1 MQATC
6 ASNPCT
12 TNECCVDDVVVVKQI
27 TTTGGAEN
35 SIATLNNNVGA
46 SGSGVLNEQELQ
58 KQYDQRKEI
67 LKYLN
72 GNTTTSVNKKTELLE
87 KVTTS
92 TTTLDVGGAE
102 LAMDVSYGIMNGIM
116 NTNTTTEKRQNI
128 TQKVGGIVSNVVL
141 ALDHFSQSGAK
152 GGFTNDAYTRAV
164 RSVDNTIS
172 RLSDAQLVG
181 IQVNGDA
188 VALRTFSFELVS
200 QRVTNVGTQKS
211 SRRVL
216 NVGNVLF
223 NSSTSTTIAIPPYLG
238 ANVPIVDTCD
248 LQLTLWNVNLHEH
261 EEPTVAG
268 FPFAITLKGIATNG
282 FTESLRDGFID
293 NIKNTVIQE
302 TQHSSA
308 TVTIVRVSNIAVH
321 DNNND
326 DNNDD
331 NNDNNNNNRL
341 RRLLRNHLR
350 RRYFRSL
357 VAAQDAA
364 AANIGLVV
372 DFVVTVP
379 KNNSMVK
386 IKNHLNQYLQTGML
400 GQNLSEHHTVTTSST
415 CSESYAVSTTVRGS
429 TLGFDMK
436 QNGEKLNIEKAGW
449 FIITKNWTAEEKQE
463 RERQKKEEIGNQEL
477 AKSHQDQPIITRVI
491 ACNSTNVGTR
501 WNVQCGQE
509 RPQQQEQQSP
519 PPPPPPPPPPVPVE
533 TKYTTT
539 NLTNGSMTA
548 TNGECSSSY
557 ITSTIVMIL
566 FSICATCL
574 GITMY
579 IVWNVQSFCN
589 NTNEAINQRIHH
601 YDDWLSLYI
610 WGGASTLL
618 SMSFALQLCTSQ
630 TATVVQI
637 HIGLVCAA
645 IVANSLTIVTIAL
658 LLFLVPKSYAGCFP
672 STLKNK
678 QKLYQ
683 PQLRQS
689 HFNKQYK
696 QTRRHKRVSTYELEA
711 TPRHKKEKSTIVDQY
726 DLNVD
731 KIIHEVVTHK
741 RRNSEFKPKSAGPV
755 EIYTRFH
762 RNWPLLVLLLCALF
776 LPCSITTMNALAKDG
791 ISLSGSNKEKST
803 ERPFQPPKNHTDPS
817 PPIKVVMERVQ
828 DAKTFNNNMLVC
840 LKNDDYSITLEC
852 PLLVREP
859 EEEQMKVF
867 DDECLYWD
875 TSLRIWSSQGCEL
888 VSSTPATTTC
898 RCNHLTDFGVA
909 MKNSESLFLVWFV
922 VVTCQLY
929 QQLSDCFLEFF
940 LEHRYTSLVA
950 SVSYP

>member
-1 MQATC
+1 
-6 ASNPCT
+6 
-12 TNECCVDDVVVVKQI
+12 
-27 TTTGGAEN
+27 
-35 SIATLNNNVGA
+35 
-46 SGSGVLNEQELQ
+46 
-58 KQYDQRKEI
+58 
-67 LKYLN
+67 
-72 GNTTTSVNKKTELLE
+72 
-87 KVTTS
+87 
-92 TTTLDVGGAE
+92 
-102 LAMDVSYGIMNGIM
+102 
-116 NTNTTTEKRQNI
+116 
-128 TQKVGGIVSNVVL
+128 
-141 ALDHFSQSGAK
+141 
-152 GGFTNDAYTRAV
+152 
-164 RSVDNTIS
+164 
-172 RLSDAQLVG
+172 
-181 IQVNGDA
+181 
-188 VALRTFSFELVS
+188 VALQTFSFELVS

-261 EEPTVAG
+261 EEPTVTG

-331 NNDNNNNNRL
+331 NNNDNDNNNNNRL

-415 CSESYAVSTTVRGS
+415 CSESYAVSNTVRGS
-429 TLGFDMK
+429 TVGFDMK

-491 ACNSTNVGTR
+491 VCNSTNVGTR

-509 RPQQQEQQSP
+509 RPQQQEQQQEQQSP

-548 TNGECSSSY
+548 TNYGECSSSY

-610 WGGASTLL
+610 WGGASTLI

-630 TATVVQI
+630 TATVVQV

-776 LPCSITTMNALAKDG
+776 LPCSITTTNALAKDG

-803 ERPFQPPKNHTDPS
+803 ERPFQPLKNHTDPS

-859 EEEQMKVF
+859 EEEPMKVF
-867 DDECLYWD
+867 DDECLYLD

-929 QQLSDCFLEFF
+929 QQLSDCFLEFL